1 MRYAHAD
8 RLLLLS
14 ALDVGTSLATFLYS
28 KEAQHV
34 MHKNAYNANQHDT
47 PQETQQT
54 SALGLVSWALY
65 DWANSAF
72 ATVIQTFVFATYF
85 TQQVAANATA
95 GTVLWSNTVMAA
107 GIVIALGGP
116 IVGAV
121 ADQGGRSKPWIATF
135 TALCVGATALL
146 WFVEPSPAFVWPAV
160 LLVGLG
166 TIGAEFATIFYNAL
180 LPRLAAPERVGRW
193 SGWAWSLGYAGGL
206 VCLIVALLAFVREDN
221 PWFALDRHSAQPVRA
236 VFLLAAGWYLLFALP
251 FFCFTPDPHRAGKPL
266 ARAVRD
272 GLQQLW
278 ASLRDLRQYGHLV
291 RFLIAHML
299 YIDGLATIFAFGG
312 IYAAGVFTMNAQ
324 EVLLFGIALNA
335 TAGLGAAGFAWV
347 DDWLGAKPTILIALG
362 GLIVFTTLI
371 LVVESRQWFWVC
383 GLLLGIF
390 VGPVQAASR
399 SYLARLAP
407 APLQNQLFGL
417 FALSGKAT
425 AFLGPLCVGW
435 VIAWT
440 GSQRLGLSPI
450 LGFFLVGFVL
460 MLWIPADGNR
470 VSASRYTE
478 EHG

>member
-1 MRYAHAD
+1 MNQNAPDAVQR
-8 RLLLLS
+8 
-14 ALDVGTSLATFLYS
+14 GTTT
-28 KEAQHV
+28 
-34 MHKNAYNANQHDT
+34 DT
-47 PQETQQT
+47 PPT
-54 SALGLVSWALY
+54 STLGLISWALY

-85 TQQVAANATA
+85 TQQVAANATV
-95 GTVLWSNTVMAA
+95 GSVLWSNTVMAA
-107 GIVIALGGP
+107 GIIIAVGGP

-121 ADQGGRSKPWIATF
+121 ADHGGRSKPWIATF
-135 TALCVGATALL
+135 TLLCVSATALL
-146 WFVEPSPAFVWPAV
+146 WFIEPAPTFVWPAL

-180 LPRLAAPERVGRW
+180 LPRLAPPERVGRW

-206 VCLIVALLAFVREDN
+206 GCLIVALLAFVRENN
-221 PWFALDRHSAQPVRA
+221 PWVALDRQSAQPVRA
-236 VFLLAAGWYLLFALP
+236 AFLLAAGWYLLFALP
-251 FFCFTPDPHRAGKPL
+251 FFFTPEPHRVGKSL
-266 ARAVRD
+266 AHAVRD

-278 ASLRDLRQYGHLV
+278 ASLRDLHQYGHLV

-312 IYAAGVFTMNAQ
+312 IYAASTFAMSAQ

-362 GLIVFTTLI
+362 GLIVFTMLI
-371 LVVESRQWFWVC
+371 LLVESRQWFWVC

-460 MLWIPADGNR
+460 MLWIPANGNR
-470 VSASRYTE
+470 VSANGYTE
-478 EHG
+478 EQG